1 MSTPKNNGGNNSP
14 DYYGKPDPMLL
25 AHTTVEAVE
34 KIGTNASQGL
44 RDAATDVRK
53 HAEAV
58 AAYLELLADD
68 YDREGAKAREAL
80 STFVSRQVSVYET
93 ALTMAKSL
101 RGEEP
106 AKDPAIE
113 AVVEG
118 LTKELVAE
126 EESANFKKIASK
138 FAPKQ
143 DE

>member
-1 MSTPKNNGGNNSP
+1 MSAPKNNGNTKSP

-44 RDAATDVRK
+44 RDAAKDVRS

-68 YDREGAKAREAL
+68 YDREGLKAREAL
-80 STFVSRQVSVYET
+80 STFVQRQVSVYET

-106 AKDPAIE
+106 TTTDPAVAKVADTMAAE
-113 AVVEG
+113 LEVTA
-118 LTKELVAE
+118 TKEIA
-126 EESANFKKIASK
+126 KKL
-138 FAPKQ
+138 APKIQ
-143 DE
+143 TE

>member
-1 MSTPKNNGGNNSP
+1 MSAPKNNGNTKSP

-44 RDAATDVRK
+44 RDAAKDVRS

-68 YDREGAKAREAL
+68 YDREGLKAREAL
-80 STFVSRQVSVYET
+80 STFVQRQVSVYET

-106 AKDPAIE
+106 SVMPDPAVAKVADTMAAE
-113 AVVEG
+113 LEVAA
-118 LTKELVAE
+118 TKEIA
-126 EESANFKKIASK
+126 KKL
-138 FAPKQ
+138 APKIQ
-143 DE
+143 AE